1 MTVHTEAFALYRFEG
16 KGERERPGVIPVPT
30 CREREPIR
38 ILMKLWRSPIK
49 LETNWVPAFAGMT
62 RFGIPPLLDWGKR
75 ICQPP

>member
-1 MTVHTEAFALYRFEG
+1 MTVHIEAFALYRFEG
-16 KGERERPGVIPVPT
+16 KGERERPGVIPAIIW
-30 CREREPIR
+30 REPIR

-75 ICQPP
+75 IWQPP